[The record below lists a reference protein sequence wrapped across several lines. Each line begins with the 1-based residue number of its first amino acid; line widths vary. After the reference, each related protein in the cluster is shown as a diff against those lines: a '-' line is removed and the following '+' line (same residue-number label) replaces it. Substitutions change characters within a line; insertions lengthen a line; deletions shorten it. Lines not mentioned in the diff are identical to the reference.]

1 MAHRPAPPRG
11 GQKSKAIRAKNPR
24 KRRKHAPASSRQG
37 SRHLLFGRHAVEAA
51 LANRARQV
59 HALYA
64 SGKDAAEL
72 AALRPALPVLE
83 FTDDIAMSLPPGAI
97 HQRVAIAAAPLEQP
111 ALPALLG
118 HNPPDTLVML
128 DQVTDPHNVGAV
140 FRSAAAFGAGALI
153 MQARHAPEE
162 TGTLARAASGTLEQV
177 PWVSV
182 TNLNRALEEIAQA
195 QYWTVGLDGAASED
209 LEDVVASQQKLC
221 LVFGAEGA
229 GLRQNVKAHCDSLAR
244 LAIKRSVE
252 SLNVSNAAAVALY
265 IASKR
270 AP

>member
-1 MAHRPAPPRG
+1 MAHRPAPTRG
-11 GQKSKAIRAKNPR
+11 GQKSKSARDQKPR
-24 KRRKHAPASSRQG
+24 KRRKPKAISGQPEG
-37 SRHLLFGRHAVEAA
+37 RHLLYGRHAVEAA
-51 LANRARQV
+51 LANPARVV

-64 SGKDAAEL
+64 SQKDATDL
-72 AALRPALPVLE
+72 AALRPGVSVLD
-83 FTDDIAMSLPPGAI
+83 FTDGIARALPPGAV
-97 HQRVAIAAAPLEQP
+97 HQRVAIAADPLEQP

-118 HNPPDTLVML
+118 HNPPDMLVML

-140 FRSAAAFGAGALI
+140 FRSAAAFGAGGLI

-162 TGTLARAASGTLEQV
+162 TATLARAASGTLEQV

-195 QYWTVGLDGAASED
+195 QYWTVGLDGAANDD
-209 LEDVVASQQKLC
+209 LEDVVAGHQKLC
-221 LVFGAEGA
+221 LVFGAEGP
-229 GLRQNVKAHCDSLAR
+229 GLRQNVKAHCDALAR

-270 AP
+270 AG